1 MRRSIS
7 TVEIVGDADAE
18 RNFVK
23 ARALGEV
30 VADMIDLLLAS
41 LCSTSSEASG
51 GNFEIGPQATQSKPL
66 ATKSVERHRTRTP
79 RQGSQSART
88 YVVSSESCIYN
99 FNNFMWYQPFS

>member
-7 TVEIVGDADAE
+7 AVEVVGDADAE
-18 RNFVK
+18 RNIVK
-23 ARALGEV
+23 AGALGEV

-66 ATKSVERHRTRTP
+66 ATRSVERHRTRTP
-79 RQGSQSART
+79 PRQSICTGI

>member
-1 MRRSIS
+1 LRRSIS

-41 LCSTSSEASG
+41 LCLDFFG
-51 GNFEIGPQATQSKPL
+51 GQ
-66 ATKSVERHRTRTP
+66 RR
-79 RQGSQSART
+79 
-88 YVVSSESCIYN
+88 
-99 FNNFMWYQPFS
+99 